1 MSLGLGL
8 TGLLGLI
15 AGFAY
20 ITGYAD
26 GFDTAVR
33 RLTS

>member
-1 MSLGLGL
+1 MSLGLGI

-20 ITGYAD
+20 LTGRAAGYD
-26 GFDTAVR
+26 DAVR
-33 RLTS
+33 RLT